1 LTRLACWRYSLV
13 YSPLPRG
20 RDEPV
25 NGAVPMQSDKKQI
38 LNRLA
43 TIEGHLKGI
52 RKMVEADQ
60 YCVDILHQAYAV
72 ERALKAFEGALLEGH
87 LSSCVP
93 NGFKEGRDQEMI
105 RELGEL
111 FQLSRK

>member
-1 LTRLACWRYSLV
+1 MKT
-13 YSPLPRG
+13 
-20 RDEPV
+20 
-25 NGAVPMQSDKKQI
+25 DKKQI

-60 YCVDILHQAYAV
+60 YCVDILQQTYAV
-72 ERALKAFEGALLEGH
+72 ERALKAFESALFEGH

-93 NGFKEGRDQEMI
+93 SGFKEGRDDEMI
-105 RELGEL
+105 RELSDL